1 MPAKKK
7 ESSTTKSE
15 KTTKISKTKKPNQFE
30 VVVSTAIDKLTKIH
44 ETFATAST
52 SSSEAIQ
59 ALIQNYLTDL
69 TNRINLKR
77 EELEYLEEDF
87 ANKRRAGEIDIDL
100 NIKQYG
106 RDAAIRIL
114 KDSGEIPIGRED
126 YENLKTSYNSLLET
140 KDSEIKLAVE
150 AENKRNEKHVAIL
163 KQTLELKNRAE
174 VATVEA
180 KLEAQVQ
187 QIQLLNDTIA
197 QMKDDLN
204 EQRKLTKD
212 VADASSKGAQMYYP
226 PPQISSK

>member
-7 ESSTTKSE
+7 EETTSKTTKTAKTTKS
-15 KTTKISKTKKPNQFE
+15 KKPNQFE

-44 ETFATAST
+44 ETFASASTAST
-52 SSSEAIQ
+52 EAIQ
-59 ALIQNYLTDL
+59 GLIQNYLTDL
-69 TNRINLKR
+69 TNQINLKR
-77 EELEYLEEDF
+77 DELAYLEEDF

-114 KDSGEIPIGRED
+114 KESGEMPIGRED
-126 YENLKTSYNSLLET
+126 YEKLKTSYNSLLET
-140 KDSEIKLAVE
+140 KDSEIKAAVE
-150 AENKRNEKHVAIL
+150 AENKRSEKHVAIL

-212 VADASSKGAQMYYP
+212 VADASNKGGQMYYP
-226 PPQISSK
+226 PPVQSK